1 MYVLYVTFVFSRLH
15 MCNKI
20 TRGFSNMLT
29 KSSTSTIAN
38 FHNRLTIFLV
48 CLCIYSSIITIFYFK
63 NPIRKFRYLSVHIR
77 GHQDS
82 AFEPLFHP
90 KSHCR
95 GCDRIRINAGDTK
108 VRILNLIPNRI
119 KSY

>member
-1 MYVLYVTFVFSRLH
+1 
-15 MCNKI
+15 
-20 TRGFSNMLT
+20 MLS
-29 KSSTSTIAN
+29 KNSSSTIAN

-48 CLCIYSSIITIFYFK
+48 CLCIYSGIITTFYFK

-77 GHQDS
+77 GQQDL

-90 KSHCR
+90 KSRCS

-108 VRILNLIPNRI
+108 VSIIYVYRYSFKNEIFFWKIMNTYYIYLLIYYI
-119 KSY
+119 KSFKT

>member
-1 MYVLYVTFVFSRLH
+1 
-15 MCNKI
+15 
-20 TRGFSNMLT
+20 MLS
-29 KSSTSTIAN
+29 KNSSSTIAN

-48 CLCIYSSIITIFYFK
+48 CLCIYSGIITTFYFK

-77 GHQDS
+77 GQQDL

-90 KSHCR
+90 KSRCS

-108 VRILNLIPNRI
+108 VSIVMSMGIPSKMNYFFLENNEYILYLPT
-119 KSY
+119 